1 MRNKVNI
8 GLLLMLTIFI
18 ASCENKMRVIQEG
31 VKQASSKDVLDSIV
45 NSLDDHTLH
54 NHLLIKDIIQKYE
67 KIGISDQSEIRKI
80 GLKLRSPVYLN
91 VIIIPDLSNRLTLLG
106 SQSQSESDI
115 KIILNVYD
123 EFIDRVNMSKN
134 TDIKDCFKIDLTQ
147 ETQSIGK
154 PISIKLSNGFNK
166 DKIASEKSNLKKKL
180 LELYA
185 NAANNKIEGNDYV
198 SYLKNQLVEPKLKR
212 STLNEVWENK
222 VIILTDGYL
231 ETGSINYTPIN
242 VSSSKQP
249 IKEIGVKNVKFDVS
263 LVEIHLRKGD
273 EGKNDNL
280 RNYWYN
286 WFKLMG
292 VANIDY
298 NDWWLLKDNTGN
310 LDNINESL
318 GQFMS
323 LKPIISE
330 KKTSINSETIKN
342 ENIIESHEQNHLPN
356 IIDKKSNIASDDSIK
371 NLASD
376 KVSARSSITN
386 DPIAKESRAQIE
398 KPKEV
403 KVKKISTIKKS
414 SQKSSNDIN
423 DKLKKIYKDIEEEE
437 RNSSI
442 KESKYEGSLK

>member
-1 MRNKVNI
+1 MRSIVNNI
-8 GLLLMLTIFI
+8 ILLLLALFLVGC
-18 ASCENKMRVIQEG
+18 ANE
-31 VKQASSKDVLDSIV
+31 KQAILKGIKNTNSKEALDSIV
-45 NSLDDHTLH
+45 NSLDDRSLQDDILIAA
-54 NHLLIKDIIQKYE
+54 LLQKYE
-67 KIGISDQSEIRKI
+67 KIGITDQSEIRKT
-80 GLKLRSPVYLN
+80 GLKLGSPVYLN
-91 VIIIPDLSNRLTLLG
+91 VIIIPDLSNRLNMLG
-106 SQSQSESDI
+106 TQSQSESDI

-123 EFIDRVNMSKN
+123 KFIDRVNMSRN

-154 PISIKLSNGFNK
+154 PINVNLSNGFNK
-166 DKIASEKSNLKKKL
+166 DKIANEKSNLKKKL
-180 LELYA
+180 EELYA
-185 NAANNKIEGNDYV
+185 NAADNKIEGNDYV
-198 SYLKNQLVEPKLKR
+198 SYFKNQLVEPKLKR
-212 STLNEVWENK
+212 SSLNEVWENK

-249 IKEIGVKNVKFDVS
+249 IKEIGIKNVKFDVS

-286 WFKLMG
+286 WFKSMG

-298 NDWWLLKDNTGN
+298 SDWWLLKDNTGN

-323 LKPIISE
+323 LKPIIPE

-342 ENIIESHEQNHLPN
+342 ENIIESQEQNHSPN
-356 IIDKKSNIASDDSIK
+356 DIDKKSNIASDDSIK

-376 KVSARSSITN
+376 KGSARSSINN

-398 KPKEV
+398 KSKEV
-403 KVKKISTIKKS
+403 KVKNISTMKKS